1 MKEGSIV
8 YPQVIPEINDWP
20 INKLLS
26 DRKNF
31 IQEIDEFT
39 FQRLVKQHGDD
50 LPNILAKTV
59 YLERIRIKEE
69 PWKIDPPNER
79 LYWKKI
85 SKKLLGK
92 AYKMTEEEQLVNSKE
107 LLKSVIHRYSEEI
120 VATFR
125 KSTFLFARR
134 FLTVFFNRLLNTAA
148 GRNMKRIFGTEHKI
162 YERLLTRGEIDKI
175 RSLITKGTVVIVP
188 THSSNLDSIL
198 IGYAMD
204 TILGL
209 PSFSYGAGLNLYNT
223 GYTAYFMNRIGT
235 YRVDRRK
242 KNPVYLETL
251 KAMSKLS
258 IQRGTN
264 SLFFPGGTRSRSGEL
279 ENKLKMGLLG
289 TALEAQRLCYQ
300 KDIENKVFI
309 VPLIIS
315 YHVVLEATFLIEQHL
330 KRVGK
335 ERYLKA
341 RDEFHSFRKLLKFGW
356 NFFSQ
361 PSEITLSFGKPM
373 DVLGNFVDADGVSHD
388 RKGQPINVKEYF
400 MSNGEVVED
409 WQREMEYTKILGQRI
424 AERYR
429 KENIVLTSHL
439 VAFAAFIILKKENPN
454 LDLFGVL
461 RLPPEDFVF
470 PIKKMNDV
478 VKQLQ
483 AKLISLKE
491 KGRIKLSDQISYN
504 IDELIKDGVRNL
516 GIYHPEKTLKFNKKG
531 QLVSQN
537 FKLLYFYHNR
547 LTIYELEKSIVWSKV
562 SKEQKMEV
570 EVEAEATV

>member
-1 MKEGSIV
+1 MKEGSII

-31 IQEIDEFT
+31 IEEIDEFT
-39 FQRLVKQHGDD
+39 FQRLAKQYGND
-50 LPNILAKTV
+50 LPNVLAKTV

-92 AYKMTEEEQLVNSKE
+92 AYRMSAEEQVANSKE
-107 LLKSVIHRYSEEI
+107 ILRSVINRYSEEI

-148 GRNMKRIFGTEHKI
+148 GRNMKRIFGTKHKI
-162 YERLLTRGEIDKI
+162 YERLLTRGEIEKL

-204 TILGL
+204 AILGL

-251 KAMSKLS
+251 KAMSQLS

-279 ENKLKMGLLG
+279 EDKLKMGLLG
-289 TALEAQRLCYQ
+289 TAMEAQRGCYQ
-300 KDIENKVFI
+300 KGKKNKIFI

-315 YHVVLEATFLIEQHL
+315 YHVVLEANFLIEQHL

-335 ERYLKA
+335 ERYLRA
-341 RDEFHSFRKLLKFGW
+341 RDEFYSFRKLLKFGW

-373 DVLGNFVDADGVSHD
+373 DVLGNFVDEQGISHD
-388 RKGQPINVKEYF
+388 RKGHPVDVKEYF

-409 WQREMEYTKILGQRI
+409 GQREMEYTKILADRI
-424 AERYR
+424 ADRYR

-439 VAFAAFIILKKENPN
+439 VALAAFIILQKENPS

-470 PIKKMNDV
+470 PMKKMQDV
-478 VKQLQ
+478 IGQLQ
-483 AKLISLKE
+483 AKLISMKE
-491 KGRIKLSDQISYN
+491 KGRIKLSDQIYYS
-504 IDELIKDGVRNL
+504 IDDLIRDGVRNL

-531 QLVSQN
+531 QLISQN
-537 FKLLYFYHNR
+537 FKLLFFYHNR
-547 LTIYELEKSIVWSKV
+547 LIKYGLEKEIVWSKV
-562 SKEQKMEV
+562 SSNQKMEIEEGA
-570 EVEAEATV
+570 EVVA